1 MPNNRRARTWMGI
14 AAVVIVLVALSLL
27 LFRCARNDAA
37 DKPTGGKGT
46 RIERSDDESSSAD
59 TDTGVPDVI
68 DTPANP
74 RTSTTG
80 SSNSQNGGGGSGSQ
94 QQGGGSGGGGSGTK
108 PGVVPPYTYAMY
120 LADTKRNVVTRSD
133 GLNAAVNDAL
143 ANIANSDSAGLLGM
157 YALDEGA
164 SPGDATSLISGYP
177 AFVDSELSSTV
188 NVYSVGSATVYFGFA
203 VVEWQDGGVLSKHT
217 IGVPLRL
224 INGVWCLSTI
234 DLNTPGLTF
243 VQSIQI

>member
-1 MPNNRRARTWMGI
+1 MGI
-14 AAVVIVLVALSLL
+14 AAVAIILIALSLL
-27 LFRCARNDAA
+27 LLRCTSKDDTADKSARDKDTAIERPEDGSNGEDSGDAA
-37 DKPTGGKGT
+37 PN
-46 RIERSDDESSSAD
+46 
-59 TDTGVPDVI
+59 VV

-74 RTSTTG
+74 RTSTGATDDDDDD
-80 SSNSQNGGGGSGSQ
+80 SAPGSGSKP
-94 QQGGGSGGGGSGTK
+94 SGGGGSGTK
-108 PGVVPPYTYAMY
+108 PGSGTYTYAMY
-120 LADTKRNVVTRSD
+120 LADTKRNVVNRSD
-133 GLNAAVNDAL
+133 TLSTAVNDAL
-143 ANIANSDSAGLLGM
+143 ANIANADSAGLLGM

-164 SPGDATSLISGYP
+164 TPGDADALLSGYP

-224 INGVWCLSTI
+224 VNGVWCLSTI